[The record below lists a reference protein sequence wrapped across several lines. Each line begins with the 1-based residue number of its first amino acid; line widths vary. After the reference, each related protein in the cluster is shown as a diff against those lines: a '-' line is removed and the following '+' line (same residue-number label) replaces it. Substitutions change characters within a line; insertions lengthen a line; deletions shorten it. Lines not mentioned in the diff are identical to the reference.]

1 MTVYG
6 QADADALLK
15 KMRRHLDKH
24 AMFWRTL
31 DGAEVAHP
39 LLSVDPPALHA
50 QSRTAGLEHKSC
62 PKLRT
67 DIPSSVDTKD
77 GRPLVQP
84 REVHQVE
91 RETRGSIQNTQDRSP
106 VPRDTHGHGE
116 FPGAGKHGH
125 EGPQK
130 VVFVHADASVD
141 PLRAHAT
148 DPHDGNIRSIAAHE
162 PPDAMHSNTSPR
174 GKQLSGSSVMHSVAT
189 DPREGRPLTPPY
201 GRPMDPREMQ
211 RPVHPRDEM
220 RPIYHTC
227 DGSPFDPHATR
238 STDRRDQLPLMDPHM
253 RRPAESVDHREM
265 MRPADPRM
273 TRTIDP
279 RDMRTVDP
287 RKTDPRDERSIGA
300 TSYRRAPEQH
310 PRSGTRVPE
319 GLVPVRT
326 GRDSRELNLISSDPR
341 EPRLSP
347 IRGQYPEQNRPLSPR
362 EQDQHLSR
370 SPRQALDHG
379 PRSPRDYHQ
388 PDYAQRESS
397 REMLGPQYGSRGFS
411 EGTGHASRASDRAR
425 VPGTM
430 PAYRTVDPRVAAAYE
445 FQGYSEPRGEH
456 AYPRGSAG
464 GPSEVPPQV
473 RTYGDFEPGELD
485 MTLRELHQ
493 DMTELDGELRRLGH
507 DIGRFL
513 PDGFLR
519 QYAPQHSESRRREAD
534 PRDHQPK
541 QNYYSDY
548 KPSQNYQPGPLSSQE
563 IDEVPITNPNYKKHI
578 NNRADQY

>member
-1 MTVYG
+1 MNVALETGRNKNPMERKPVVVMNVKMCCPKCEEKAREECQEVSGVVRVITERSESKVTVYG

-319 GLVPVRT
+319 
-326 GRDSRELNLISSDPR
+326 
-341 EPRLSP
+341 
-347 IRGQYPEQNRPLSPR
+347 
-362 EQDQHLSR
+362 
-370 SPRQALDHG
+370 
-379 PRSPRDYHQ
+379 
-388 PDYAQRESS
+388 
-397 REMLGPQYGSRGFS
+397 
-411 EGTGHASRASDRAR
+411 
-425 VPGTM
+425 
-430 PAYRTVDPRVAAAYE
+430 
-445 FQGYSEPRGEH
+445 
-456 AYPRGSAG
+456 
-464 GPSEVPPQV
+464 
-473 RTYGDFEPGELD
+473 
-485 MTLRELHQ
+485 
-493 DMTELDGELRRLGH
+493 
-507 DIGRFL
+507 
-513 PDGFLR
+513 
-519 QYAPQHSESRRREAD
+519 
-534 PRDHQPK
+534 
-541 QNYYSDY
+541 
-548 KPSQNYQPGPLSSQE
+548 
-563 IDEVPITNPNYKKHI
+563 
-578 NNRADQY
+578 